1 MAKTSNFA
9 LMDEMEAQENLQ
21 SEDAMSDR
29 AFPWEYSGKTYWML
43 RKLRLTPALATGII
57 MILAGFVLMQTQL
70 GILGL
75 KMLGLGI
82 FMTMYGVL
90 EKLMIDWKEKD

>member
-1 MAKTSNFA
+1 MAKKSNFA
-9 LMDEMEAQENLQ
+9 LMDEMEAKENLQ

-29 AFPWEYSGKTYWML
+29 AFPWEYSGQTYRLL

-57 MILAGFVLMQTQL
+57 MLLAGFVLMQTQL

-75 KMLGLGI
+75 KILGLGI
-82 FMTMYGVL
+82 FMALYGVL
-90 EKLMIDWKEKD
+90 EKLMIDWKEKE